1 MKNKISKL
9 FTIFLHMV
17 PRLVKKS
24 LCHCFTPIIRII
36 LTSFCTNPPVSYI
49 IAQLLRLSKYLK
61 SYSYLRKILSENL
74 QANLYKQE
82 LRIAWFHDLMDLPEK
97 QFPLNNYWL
106 RQTEAFSA
114 KDHSRSQTK
123 KKLTN
128 TIQQYASAI
137 STGYYL
143 ITLTALFFSPSIS
156 MTKPSTRDFIKVPSY
171 IFRKRYLVLTQTY
184 TAKQPYLQK
193 IN

>member
-1 MKNKISKL
+1 M
-9 FTIFLHMV
+9 
-17 PRLVKKS
+17 
-24 LCHCFTPIIRII
+24 
-36 LTSFCTNPPVSYI
+36 
-49 IAQLLRLSKYLK
+49 
-61 SYSYLRKILSENL
+61 
-74 QANLYKQE
+74 
-82 LRIAWFHDLMDLPEK
+82 MDLPEK
-97 QFPLNNYWL
+97 QFPLYNYWL
-106 RQTEAFSA
+106 RLTEAFSA

-184 TAKQPYLQK
+184 TVKQRYLQK